1 MFVSIESGTMCGVTC
16 VPVKVEVDVS
26 KGLPGFELI
35 GFVSSELREA
45 KERVRVALNNIDTEV
60 PVAKITVNLSPANMP
75 KSGTAFDLPIAMGI
89 LAAAGYINPFY
100 LDGFFM
106 VGEVGLNGDLKGV
119 PGILP
124 MVNQAKERGI
134 TNFIIP
140 KDNVSEACIINDVKI
155 IGLTNIRDAYL
166 YLSSSEEVRN
176 SNWPPAPTLKFE
188 PQETNQDGDIPDFI
202 DICGQEGIKRA
213 AEVAAAGFHNFLMVG
228 PPGAGKTM
236 IAKRLPGIL
245 PSFTLEESLDVSS
258 IYSVAGLLK
267 DGKSILTKR
276 PFLSPHHSMSDQAL
290 VGGGRIPKPGAISL
304 SHKSVLFL
312 DELTEF
318 RRSTLDL
325 LRQPMEDKQVT
336 ISRAYGNYTYPCD
349 FMLVA
354 AMNPCPCGYFPDR
367 TKCHCSESE
376 IQRYLTKISGPVL
389 DRIDITVEVSRPQID
404 SLNVKGKESSLEI
417 RKRVNKA
424 LSAQK
429 IRYANSSIT
438 RNSELSSKEIDSYCP
453 LGEKERLLLKK
464 AFTSINLSFRAYHK
478 IIKVA
483 RTIADLEGDELI
495 NTYHLEEA
503 ISYRTM
509 NRKYWN

>member
-26 KGLPGFELI
+26 KGLPGFELV

-60 PVAKITVNLSPANMP
+60 PVAKITVNLSPANLP

-89 LAAAGYINPFY
+89 LAAAGYINPFS

-134 TNFIIP
+134 TNFLIP
-140 KDNVSEACIINDVKI
+140 KDNVSEACIINGVKI

-166 YLSSSEEVRN
+166 YLSSSDEVRKT
-176 SNWPPAPTLKFE
+176 NWPPAPTIKFE
-188 PQETNQDGDIPDFI
+188 PHEANQDGDIPDFI

-367 TKCHCSESE
+367 SKCHCSESE

-404 SLNVKGKESSLEI
+404 SLNVKGKESSLDI

-424 LSAQK
+424 LSVQK
-429 IRYANSSIT
+429 MRYINTSIT
-438 RNSELSSKEIDSYCP
+438 RNSELSSKEIDIYCP
-453 LGEKERLLLKK
+453 LGEKEKLLLKK
-464 AFTSINLSFRAYHK
+464 AFTSMNLSLRAYHK

-483 RTIADLEGDELI
+483 RTIADLEGDEVI